1 METVPAADV
10 VISYTPRGAEQFFEG
25 IASGRHRLLAQRG
38 RDLGERLSFALED
51 LLADGYESAAI
62 MNSDSPTLPREYL
75 KQTFDLLA
83 EPGDRVVL
91 GPADDGGYYLIGLKR
106 PDRRLFEGVTWST
119 NLVLDQTLERAQQI
133 GLDVALLPEWYDVD
147 GASDFERLV
156 RELGIVDSTGT
167 GPTGDTQRN
176 LDGNGIA
183 PFTRSFIERLA
194 SEDGRLGEILNVA
207 STDRAT

>member
-1 METVPAADV
+1 
-10 VISYTPRGAEQFFEG
+10 
-25 IASGRHRLLAQRG
+25 
-38 RDLGERLSFALED
+38 LED
-51 LLADGYESAAI
+51 LLSDGYESAAI
-62 MNSDSPTLPREYL
+62 MNSDSPTLPPEYL

-83 EPGDRVVL
+83 QPGDRVVL
-91 GPADDGGYYLIGLKR
+91 GPADDGGYYLIGLKHPHR
-106 PDRRLFEGVTWST
+106 PLFDGVTWST
-119 NLVLDQTLERAQQI
+119 NLVLNQTLERARQI

-194 SEDGRLGEILNVA
+194 SEDGRLAEILNVA
-207 STDRAT
+207 SLD